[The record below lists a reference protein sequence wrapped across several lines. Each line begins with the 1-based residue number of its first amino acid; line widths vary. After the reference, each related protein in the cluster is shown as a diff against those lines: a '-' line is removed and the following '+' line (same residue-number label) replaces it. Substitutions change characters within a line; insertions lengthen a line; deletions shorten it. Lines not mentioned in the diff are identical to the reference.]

1 MHIYIY
7 SIYVHI
13 LKSIL
18 DQILGDF
25 GFNSF
30 YLSVLTEMSSIN
42 TYYFWKENKKEERKI
57 QS

>member
-1 MHIYIY
+1 MHIY